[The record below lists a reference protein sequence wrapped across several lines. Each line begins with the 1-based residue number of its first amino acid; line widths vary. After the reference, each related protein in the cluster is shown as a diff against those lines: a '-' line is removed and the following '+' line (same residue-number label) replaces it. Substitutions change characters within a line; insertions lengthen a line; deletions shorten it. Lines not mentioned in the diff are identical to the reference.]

1 MVKPPFDPNVTP
13 ARADLAAEHLAGV
26 VDAPR
31 YAAAVAARACRE
43 TVAVRGGAEA
53 NRPQVTELLYGEI
66 FKAYER
72 RDGWA
77 WGQCAHDDYVGYVDE
92 TGLSWDFADPT
103 HSVVALRAL
112 LFPRADFKAPPV
124 GGASLGSRLT
134 VVDRE
139 DGPGGGYLRLD
150 DGCWISETAATAV
163 TVADRDPVGVALRFV
178 GVPYLW
184 GGRSS
189 LGLDCSGLVQVA
201 LAPAGIAA
209 PRDTYMQEAALGMPV
224 DQPFDA
230 SLKRGDLVFF
240 PGHVGIMVDDRMLL
254 HANVAAMAVTVD
266 PLADVAAR
274 VAAVE
279 GRGITSVRRLDAA
292 APP

>member
-43 TVAVRGGAEA
+43 TVAVRSGAEA
-53 NRPQVTELLYGEI
+53 NRSQVTELLYGEL

-72 RDGWA
+72 RGGWA

-92 TGLSWDFADPT
+92 TGLNWDVADPT

-150 DGCWISETAATAV
+150 DGCWISETAATPFAG
-163 TVADRDPVGVALRFV
+163 ADCDPVDVALRFV

-189 LGLDCSGLVQVA
+189 LGLDCSGLVQIA
-201 LAPAGIAA
+201 LAQAGIAA

-224 DQPFDA
+224 DQPFGA
-230 SLKRGDLVFF
+230 SLKRGELVFF